1 MVSACPP
8 TPPAPRDVLTP
19 ETAASSVPPPDP
31 PALPFAARPDEVVT
45 AGAGGERIQAV
56 RVHAAL
62 LARAARTARPPE
74 PGRLESPRDA
84 RGDHG
89 RAAARRQGLHR
100 PLPAE
105 HALRGAAGMP
115 LLLGDR
121 GVHGAR
127 RVGTRDRRAGGT
139 GGGAVDGADAAPPAG
154 DRYGRRLAR
163 LEAARGGHA
172 GSCRSSSGSFPRA
185 RRRFRRF
192 EAAGHAHRGAR
203 SGQSGHPAAHGSH
216 SVGAP
221 RRPAPGRPR
230 RRAPSTPGP
239 LLPTPG
245 RRRRHAGSLLLVAS
259 RAAFKA

>member
-1 MVSACPP
+1 MRALPPLPPSPCAAPLGATAADAPP
-8 TPPAPRDVLTP
+8 THSL
-19 ETAASSVPPPDP
+19 

-89 RAAARRQGLHR
+89 RAVARRQGLHR

-127 RVGTRDRRAGGT
+127 WVGARDRRAGGT
-139 GGGAVDGADAAPPAG
+139 GRGAVDGADATPPAG

-163 LEAARGGHA
+163 FEAARG
-172 GSCRSSSGSFPRA
+172 
-185 RRRFRRF
+185 
-192 EAAGHAHRGAR
+192 
-203 SGQSGHPAAHGSH
+203 
-216 SVGAP
+216 
-221 RRPAPGRPR
+221 
-230 RRAPSTPGP
+230 
-239 LLPTPG
+239 
-245 RRRRHAGSLLLVAS
+245 RHAGLACLGWCSS
-259 RAAFKA
+259 RRSR

>member
-1 MVSACPP
+1 
-8 TPPAPRDVLTP
+8 
-19 ETAASSVPPPDP
+19 
-31 PALPFAARPDEVVT
+31 
-45 AGAGGERIQAV
+45 
-56 RVHAAL
+56 
-62 LARAARTARPPE
+62 
-74 PGRLESPRDA
+74 
-84 RGDHG
+84 
-89 RAAARRQGLHR
+89 
-100 PLPAE
+100 
-105 HALRGAAGMP
+105 MP

-121 GVHGAR
+121 GVHGALR
-127 RVGTRDRRAGGT
+127 AGARDRRAGGT

-245 RRRRHAGSLLLVAS
+245 RRRRATLGPCCWWRVEPLLRLEINHGFSCGPSVPNLPRHFQPARRGTVLVRGQGPESRPCRYAPLVAAGCELRVRS
-259 RAAFKA
+259 A